1 MGAVDLGGSKKAAGG
16 PSWKRPRVNIR
27 IDMTPMVDIAFLLLI
42 FFMVTTVFR
51 LPQTMEMALPDTK
64 EQTKTIQKIAEKNL
78 LTVYV
83 MRLGEK
89 DSLAYRVGNDSPK
102 PLSWALLGD
111 TLVKRR
117 EIAGFTVQDSVRKP
131 NLTVLAK
138 IDRKASYES
147 LVNLVDQFNVDS
159 VNRFSID
166 KYNTMDDS
174 LMRAAGFTTAGPK
187 GLPEPPQAAESSD

>member
-1 MGAVDLGGSKKAAGG
+1 
-16 PSWKRPRVNIR
+16 
-27 IDMTPMVDIAFLLLI
+27 
-42 FFMVTTVFR
+42 
-51 LPQTMEMALPDTK
+51 MEMALPENSPDQK
-64 EQTKTIQKIAEKNL
+64 QQQIKIAEKNL

-83 MRLGEK
+83 MRLNDR

-111 TLVKRR
+111 TLRQRR
-117 EIAGFTVQDSVRKP
+117 EIAGFTVQDTLRKP

-138 IDRKASYES
+138 IDRKATYES

-166 KYNTMDDS
+166 KYTTMDDS
-174 LMRAAGFTTAGPK
+174 LMRAVGFMTAGPE
-187 GLPEPPQAAESSD
+187 GLPEPQQATDESSD